1 MVFENQPMQAMCRK
15 CFAPLPERASL
26 CAQCG
31 APVEDPTPA
40 PISDVQLST
49 AVVPIDF
56 DSKARSGSGAGVRSD
71 LSGIG
76 GWLILVAI
84 DLLLSPIADAVR
96 IYIDLN
102 ALYGSGFAQMLSDHP
117 GADNLLVT
125 QIVADAIFFICLLAL
140 NYLFYSKKQAFPR
153 LMIVFISLHGIY
165 VLFHGHASDAVMGT
179 HAFAATAASTTAS
192 VSIWIS
198 YFVSSKRVRAT
209 FVE

>member
-1 MVFENQPMQAMCRK
+1 MQAMCRK

-40 PISDVQLST
+40 PISDVQPLT
-49 AVVPIDF
+49 AAIPGDF
-56 DSKARSGSGAGVRSD
+56 DLRTRGSSSSGVRSD

-84 DLLLSPIADAVR
+84 DLLLSPIADAAR

-102 ALYGSGFAQMLSDHP
+102 ALYGSGFAQVLSDHP
-117 GADNLLVT
+117 GANNLMVA
-125 QIVADAIFFICLLAL
+125 QIVADAIFFICLLGL

-153 LMIVFISLHGIY
+153 LMIVYISLHGIY
-165 VLFHGHASDAVMGT
+165 ILFHGHASDAVMGT
-179 HAFAATAASTTAS
+179 HAFAATAASAAAG

-198 YFVSSKRVRAT
+198 YFVSSKRVKAT